1 MENQP
6 MSDNFND
13 TLEKIKGMQT
23 KIDYWQRECHENADH
38 LKHEAVLMNAV
49 LQTEV
54 MLVIAD
60 SLTRIADAMEAADC
74 HNSSD
79 DDEIS
84 IAEAVRIAHAAKNYS
99 R

>member
-1 MENQP
+1 MP
-6 MSDNFND
+6 DNFND
-13 TLEKIKGMQT
+13 TLEKIKGMQPQ
-23 KIDYWQRECHENADH
+23 IDYWQRECHENADH

-60 SLTRIADAMEAADC
+60 SLTRIADAMEAADGRDA
-74 HNSSD
+74 D
-79 DDEIS
+79 DGEMS